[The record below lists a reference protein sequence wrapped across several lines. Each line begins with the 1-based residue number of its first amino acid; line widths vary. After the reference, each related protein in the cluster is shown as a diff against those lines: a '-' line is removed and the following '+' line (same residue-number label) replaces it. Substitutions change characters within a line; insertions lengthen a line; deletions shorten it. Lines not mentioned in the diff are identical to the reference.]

1 MVVGLLG
8 NESSDSNRF
17 TLVTPKSEN
26 DVRLQATLGN
36 QNPTGLPMGVVS
48 SILLMIK
55 KCLFLMLLLNQD
67 AETTGISIMVQ
78 DRSYYVLQE
87 EGIIRNGENLLRNS
101 MWVIQFILRQKSNIG
116 MVQHQKAILYI
127 LQKVYQM
134 KMLPTSGL
142 KQWMKKNI

>member
-1 MVVGLLG
+1 
-8 NESSDSNRF
+8 
-17 TLVTPKSEN
+17 
-26 DVRLQATLGN
+26 
-36 QNPTGLPMGVVS
+36 
-48 SILLMIK
+48 
-55 KCLFLMLLLNQD
+55 MLLLNQD

-87 EGIIRNGENLLRNS
+87 EGIIRNGENLLRNL
-101 MWVIQFILRQKSNIG
+101 MHAIQFMLRQKSNIG

-134 KMLPTSGL
+134 KMLQTSGL

>member
-1 MVVGLLG
+1 
-8 NESSDSNRF
+8 
-17 TLVTPKSEN
+17 
-26 DVRLQATLGN
+26 
-36 QNPTGLPMGVVS
+36 
-48 SILLMIK
+48 
-55 KCLFLMLLLNQD
+55 MLLLNQD

-134 KMLPTSGL
+134 KMLQTSGL